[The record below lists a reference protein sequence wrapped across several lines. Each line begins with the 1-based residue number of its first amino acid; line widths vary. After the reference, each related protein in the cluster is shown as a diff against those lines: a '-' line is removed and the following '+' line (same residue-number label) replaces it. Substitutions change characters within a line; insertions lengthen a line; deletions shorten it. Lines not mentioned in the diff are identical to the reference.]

1 MCFRRKGAK
10 MAKPP
15 KRVKVIL
22 GEKPTGDLR
31 KWLKKQE
38 KLRRTLIDKYV
49 AAEDAR
55 RLEEALKKKRPNA
68 K

>member
-1 MCFRRKGAK
+1 

-22 GEKPTGDLR
+22 GREKPTGELK

-38 KLRRTLIDKYV
+38 KLRRKLIDQ
-49 AAEDAR
+49 AIAEEDNR
-55 RLEEALKKKRPNA
+55 RLQAIKKKRRNG
-68 K
+68 